1 MIRTL
6 QHLGDLR
13 RVTFGHMPPRH
24 GLRLLYWFSINCVK
38 FCWDGSMQL
47 QCVPDAGEFGFH
59 HYGNYENLFPSLR
72 HQGYTYF
79 VVGNLNCQ
87 THQGSQDLPKYVR
100 EAYNDFIDSLDR
112 NRDRIIISL
121 HRITKLIKDIYIT
134 EHLPGSG
141 DFNPYGTYLLSP
153 ELIEDIQ
160 EMSLTKFLISTGCT
174 YNFTNE
180 SFNESINESINKS
193 INESIS
199 GTTEESIDESIDKSD
214 NDSSD
219 SEGLEWLDTP
229 KPKLEHQEEYH
240 KSGTSQTHRTEQVLS
255 HLPFSHAC
263 RTDPNSMQ
271 HHLPVNSDSDLE
283 MQFSVQSSDIPED
296 LKNKLHLPSCAGPQ
310 LLMGEQQMENRSC
323 VHSELKEHQLSCWT
337 DEADVVVLI
346 VIAVMILLGLVFHF
360 LSLSAVL
367 FTVLLLEVTPERPPQ
382 SWDRGRQG
390 LALPMAPADA
400 VLRRKCRR
408 NKQKWKRK

>member
-6 QHLGDLR
+6 QQLGDLR

-160 EMSLTKFLISTGCT
+160 EMSLTKFLISTG
-174 YNFTNE
+174 
-180 SFNESINESINKS
+180 
-193 INESIS
+193 
-199 GTTEESIDESIDKSD
+199 
-214 NDSSD
+214 
-219 SEGLEWLDTP
+219 
-229 KPKLEHQEEYH
+229 
-240 KSGTSQTHRTEQVLS
+240 
-255 HLPFSHAC
+255 
-263 RTDPNSMQ
+263 
-271 HHLPVNSDSDLE
+271 
-283 MQFSVQSSDIPED
+283 
-296 LKNKLHLPSCAGPQ
+296 
-310 LLMGEQQMENRSC
+310 
-323 VHSELKEHQLSCWT
+323 
-337 DEADVVVLI
+337 
-346 VIAVMILLGLVFHF
+346 
-360 LSLSAVL
+360 SL
-367 FTVLLLEVTPERPPQ
+367 VLLLLLPPVFGIQTLETLKDLKKTGYGQ
-382 SWDRGRQG
+382 SYQRHG
-390 LALPMAPADA
+390 LRLLRFLAENIIRFENGVMHAQFTGDQYGFHHYGNYEGLLP
-400 VLRRKCRR
+400 VLRSGLQYFEVGNLNTETHPRSRELPASVRQAYDNSRYYCSENNVERVMLCLRR
-408 NKQKWKRK
+408 NSNVIEQVYLTEHRPRSRDFNEGRAYRVSPRLIRQLQSSQSSGLS